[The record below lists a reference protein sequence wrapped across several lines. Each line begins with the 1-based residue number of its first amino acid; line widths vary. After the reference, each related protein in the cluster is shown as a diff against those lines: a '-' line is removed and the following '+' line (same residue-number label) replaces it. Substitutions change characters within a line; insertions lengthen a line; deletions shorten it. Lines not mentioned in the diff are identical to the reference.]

1 MAHHDHPSWLDEER
15 RRLGDGIRAQR
26 MRQNLTQEALAYRA
40 GISRDTVQRVE
51 RASNNPR
58 LTDLLR
64 IARALDTQLA
74 DLLGQ

>member
-1 MAHHDHPSWLDEER
+1 
-15 RRLGDGIRAQR
+15 

-64 IARALDTQLA
+64 IARALETPLA
-74 DLLGQ
+74 DLLGE